1 VEGLRKDLEERA
13 LIESVYEMWDQEFIH
28 ELVVQKL
35 EECKNHENLSSDDSR
50 SINKIQ
56 NDLDNFILDRECLYD
71 HLTTLELILKKLTN
85 LVEEE
90 RKEPEEYQ
98 I

>member
-1 VEGLRKDLEERA
+1 VEGIRKDLEERN
-13 LIESVYEMWDQEFIH
+13 LIESVYEVYDQEFLQK
-28 ELVVQKL
+28 LVVQKL
-35 EECKNHENLSSDDSR
+35 EECKTHEKLSTDDSS
-50 SINKIQ
+50 SINEIQ
-56 NDLDNFILDRECLYD
+56 DDLDNFILDRECLYD
-71 HLTTLELILKKLTN
+71 HLTTLELILKKLNN